1 MSVVILIA
9 NSEELTVHLV
19 PKSETAYASSDVR
32 FAPQLH
38 VAAKKVVEEW
48 GQPVIYTT
56 GKK

>member
-1 MSVVILIA
+1 MVILIA